1 MWLAS
6 ALQLLG
12 IINYDREERV
22 RSFVA
27 ETLRLASAEGIKLP
41 VVSGGGT
48 GTQKQIAEMGCTEAR
63 MGCYCWEGEQRLCT
77 HITPTHTHHH
87 HTHTLD
93 LLSCHPDS
101 GCCARHIPE
110 SWPGGAQPA
119 AVPTAPVVHRDL
131 NRGAWP
137 SCGRRRLQRLRA
149 LPSRPA
155 TARMGRRVR

>member
-1 MWLAS
+1 MAWLAS

-48 GTQKQIAEMGCTEAR
+48 GTQRQIAEMGCTEAR

-77 HITPTHTHHH
+77 HITPTHTPPP

-93 LLSCHPDS
+93 LFF
-101 GCCARHIPE
+101 
-110 SWPGGAQPA
+110 
-119 AVPTAPVVHRDL
+119 
-131 NRGAWP
+131 
-137 SCGRRRLQRLRA
+137 
-149 LPSRPA
+149 LPS
-155 TARMGRRVR
+155 

>member
-48 GTQKQIAEMGCTEAR
+48 GTQRQIAEMGCTEAR

-77 HITPTHTHHH
+77 HITPTHT
-87 HTHTLD
+87 LD

-101 GCCARHIPE
+101 GWCARHVPE

-119 AVPTAPVVHRDL
+119 AVPAATVVHRDL
-131 NRGAWP
+131 NRCAWP